1 MPVYEYACTDCGQ
14 RTERLLPYARAA
26 EAGPC
31 PACEGTLERR
41 FSRVAVRLNAWGFSK
56 TDGFVPDRPGRGS
69 FRDVQQRAERIAEP
83 D

>member
-1 MPVYEYACTDCGQ
+1 MPVYEYACADCGQ

-26 EAGPC
+26 EPGPC
-31 PACEGTLERR
+31 PRCDGSLRRR

-69 FRDVQQRAERIAEP
+69 FRDVQQRAERISEA